1 MLNPSDMAALTPT
14 EAVRILRFSIKQ
26 LSAAAACAQIDMQ
39 RMKQCG
45 QRGRPHDD
53 SPLFALD
60 DLATQLA
67 APALAALDV
76 IEGSTGTLAPAPQM
90 PQ

>member
-1 MLNPSDMAALTPT
+1 MTHIDAIR
-14 EAVRILRFSIKQ
+14 VLRLSIKQ

-39 RMKQCG
+39 AMKQVG
-45 QRGRPHDD
+45 HRKRPDDD

-60 DLATQLA
+60 DLAAQLA

-76 IEGSTGTLAPAPQM
+76 IEGSATAASPLKD
-90 PQ
+90 